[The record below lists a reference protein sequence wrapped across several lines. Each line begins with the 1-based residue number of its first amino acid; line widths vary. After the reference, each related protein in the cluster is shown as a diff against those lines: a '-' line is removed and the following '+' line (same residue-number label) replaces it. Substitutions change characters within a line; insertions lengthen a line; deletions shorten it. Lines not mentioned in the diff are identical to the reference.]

1 MKKFILI
8 FLAILISIKLIM
20 LLGFTESELV
30 IAGIIFAFYLLIE
43 KIEEE
48 LAVLDFNPQR
58 ALDMLGHMGIGMLVI
73 FVIIGVIVLSTVAIQ
88 KISSGKKD
96 K

>member
-8 FLAILISIKLIM
+8 FVAILISIKLIM

-43 KIEEE
+43 KIEE
-48 LAVLDFNPQR
+48 LQQR
-58 ALDMLGHMGIGMLVI
+58 IKTLEY
-73 FVIIGVIVLSTVAIQ
+73 
-88 KISSGKKD
+88 KKD
-96 K
+96 NSTALESRREKEAEK

>member
-8 FLAILISIKLIM
+8 FLAILISIKLVM

-43 KIEEE
+43 KIEE
-48 LAVLDFNPQR
+48 LQQR
-58 ALDMLGHMGIGMLVI
+58 IKTLEYKKENSAALDSLREKNHE
-73 FVIIGVIVLSTVAIQ
+73 TKAEEN
-88 KISSGKKD
+88 K
-96 K
+96 

>member
-8 FLAILISIKLIM
+8 FLAILISIKLVI

-43 KIEEE
+43 KIEE
-48 LAVLDFNPQR
+48 LQQR
-58 ALDMLGHMGIGMLVI
+58 IKTLEYKKENSAALDSLREKNHETKGEEN
-73 FVIIGVIVLSTVAIQ
+73 
-88 KISSGKKD
+88 K
-96 K
+96 

>member
-8 FLAILISIKLIM
+8 FAAILISIKLVI

-43 KIEEE
+43 KIEE
-48 LAVLDFNPQR
+48 LQQR
-58 ALDMLGHMGIGMLVI
+58 IKTLEYKKENSAALDSLREKNHENK
-73 FVIIGVIVLSTVAIQ
+73 AEEN
-88 KISSGKKD
+88 K
-96 K
+96 

>member
-1 MKKFILI
+1 MN
-8 FLAILISIKLIM
+8 
-20 LLGFTESELV
+20 LLQTW
-30 IAGIIFAFYLLIE
+30 IYFAEYGK

-58 ALDMLGHMGIGMLVI
+58 ALGMLGHMGIGMLVI
-73 FVIIGVIVLSTVAIQ
+73 FVIIGVIILSTVAIQ
-88 KISSGKKD
+88 KISSCKKD

>member
-43 KIEEE
+43 KIEELQQRIKTLE
-48 LAVLDFNPQR
+48 YKKENSVALEKRKNSAVEADK
-58 ALDMLGHMGIGMLVI
+58 GE
-73 FVIIGVIVLSTVAIQ
+73 Q
-88 KISSGKKD
+88 K
-96 K
+96 

>member
-43 KIEEE
+43 KIEELQQRIKTLE
-48 LAVLDFNPQR
+48 YKKENSVALEKRKNSAV
-58 ALDMLGHMGIGMLVI
+58 
-73 FVIIGVIVLSTVAIQ
+73 VADKEEQ
-88 KISSGKKD
+88 K
-96 K
+96 